1 MTKYTIDFEAW
12 TTIEAENVED
22 AMSIAQGIINQID
35 KFVSNNLTL
44 TGPFEMIVHD
54 DGIEEA

>member
-1 MTKYTIDFEAW
+1 MTEYTIDFEAW

-35 KFVSNNLTL
+35 EFVSNNLPL
-44 TGPFEMIVHD
+44 TEPFEMVVRD
-54 DGIEEA
+54 NGIEEA

>member
-1 MTKYTIDFEAW
+1 MTEYTIDFEAW
-12 TTIEAENVED
+12 TTIEAESVED

-35 KFVSNNLTL
+35 EFVSNNLTL
-44 TGPFEMIVHD
+44 TEPFEMVVRD